1 MDLAVREG
9 LNDIVSLLLENGAN
23 IATDLQYYNYCLIS
37 MMPLTSHYMQNWSY
51 SAKIS
56 IAKQNY
62 ILYKFRSAP
71 CVIASLIHSLIQ
83 IYQSEGGL
91 GLLF

>member
-37 MMPLTSHYMQNWSY
+37 MMPLTSHYMQNWS
-51 SAKIS
+51 
-56 IAKQNY
+56 
-62 ILYKFRSAP
+62 
-71 CVIASLIHSLIQ
+71 IQ